1 MSKGKRGMTSIELH
15 LALPDDLAR
24 EAEAAGL
31 LTPEA
36 IEWLVRAEMR
46 RRQVD
51 GLFAAADRLTAS
63 DQPLTAAEVEA
74 EIDAARAERRAG
86 NARGT

>member
-1 MSKGKRGMTSIELH
+1 MTSIELRP
-15 LALPDDLAR
+15 ARPDDLAR

-36 IEWLVRAEMR
+36 IEALLRAEMR

-51 GLFAAADRLTAS
+51 GLFEAADRLAS
-63 DQPLTAAEVEA
+63 LDQPLTAAELDA
-74 EIDAARAERRAG
+74 EIEAVRAQRHSGRASS
-86 NARGT
+86 A